1 MKTTLF
7 AIATFNSL
15 LRSADTAV
23 LQLQEYVVQTGA
35 ERTVV
40 MEAVTRFV
48 AAEHKLE
55 VKEGK
60 FGLTFD
66 APAKLA
72 NKAID
77 RRSYLKALIYKTGK
91 GSVDGRNNSDPYATI
106 VGAGKRARKA
116 GISLAK
122 AIAAF
127 TKGYDAAK

>member
-1 MKTTLF
+1 
-7 AIATFNSL
+7 
-15 LRSADTAV
+15 
-23 LQLQEYVVQTGA
+23 
-35 ERTVV
+35 
-40 MEAVTRFV
+40 MEAITRFV

-77 RRSYLKALIYKTGK
+77 RRSYLKALIYRTGK
-91 GSVDGRNNSDPYATI
+91 GSADGRNNSDPYATI
-106 VGAGKRARKA
+106 VGAGKRASKA
-116 GISLAK
+116 GISRAK